1 MRPSSVRAPRR
12 GRRCSSPSRS
22 FTIGSAC
29 TRPWDTEPRPR
40 LAPAWRPSPYAQR
53 RDILIYPL
61 HTKGGGP
68 KGGKPAAATPSR
80 WSDEDLQRA
89 APLFTT
95 AWLFDVLPRALGL
108 DQPTLHNSEGDEVV
122 FHEVTFPLAPT
133 ASTEEVAHR
142 LNERP

>member
-1 MRPSSVRAPRR
+1 MRPWRASLLHSKQSRSMRPSSVRAPRR

-68 KGGKPAAATPSR
+68 VSRVPNALLPEGLAVMRAWGFSYKANVVWHKIRKDGG
-80 WSDEDLQRA
+80 SDGRGVGFYFRNVTELI
-89 APLFTT
+89 LF
-95 AWLFDVLPRALGL
+95 G
-108 DQPTLHNSEGDEVV
+108 
-122 FHEVTFPLAPT
+122 
-133 ASTEEVAHR
+133 
-142 LNERP
+142 

>member
-1 MRPSSVRAPRR
+1 MRPWRASLLHSKQSRSMRPSSVRAPRR
-12 GRRCSSPSRS
+12 GRQSSSTSRS

-68 KGGKPAAATPSR
+68 GAFGAFTWGVLDRLLEEDDLELDVVSGASAGGHQCGPARLRPSQR
-80 WSDEDLQRA
+80 WAGRVPIQLMGRM
-89 APLFTT
+89 
-95 AWLFDVLPRALGL
+95 
-108 DQPTLHNSEGDEVV
+108 
-122 FHEVTFPLAPT
+122 
-133 ASTEEVAHR
+133 
-142 LNERP
+142 